1 MTRRELLALPG
12 GAALL
17 GRPALAQKPYPGTA
31 YRNYPRCLP
40 DYLRALA
47 EEAYERRNREIARL
61 TTPEAVRTRQQ
72 WARDTFWKLVGGE
85 PERTPLEARTVGSFE
100 RDGYRVEKVVYQSR
114 PRFHISA
121 NLYIPA
127 QGVPPYPAVLF
138 QLGHSRN
145 GKAYLPYQRCCQG
158 LVRLG
163 YVVLAFDPMGQ
174 GERVYYPGEDGVNS
188 RLPSSDD
195 EHTVPGKQMLLYG
208 DTSTRMQVWDAIRS
222 LDYLTS
228 LRTVD
233 AKRIG
238 TTGQSGGGT
247 ISMFLMAADDRMA
260 AAVVCSGMTENFA
273 CANFNPPGSTDDAEQ
288 DFVGSGPA
296 GFDHWDTM
304 YPFAPKPLLVT
315 VSDKDFFGTYS
326 PAYITSGWE
335 EFQKL
340 QKIYEV
346 LGHADHLA
354 WSDSPLP
361 HELAY
366 DTRIKVYNWFE
377 RWLKGSEQPI
387 EQEPPVGPE
396 EDRTL
401 WVAESGSVVRTF
413 GSVTPYAMN
422 RARIVDKTPADLRTL
437 IGAAEASG
445 APLTTL
451 RRVPSREVDVEAVEV
466 QSAAHVW
473 VPGWL
478 FLPRG
483 RRNDKPIV
491 LALDPG
497 GRNREWSE
505 GHLYQ
510 SLAVRGFPV
519 CVADLRGIGDL
530 RPEFPRGNP
539 AQAEEHEHEDEYAW
553 AGLILGRPLVGQRVS
568 DILALVAG
576 CRNHAALA
584 GRRVVVAARGKLTVP
599 ALFAAALDSNVSE
612 LYLAGGLVSFRNVVD
627 TETYDCSFANF
638 VPNLLRHTDL
648 PDVAATLAPRRIT
661 LAGTVNAAGKTM
673 ENGALRGV
681 YAGSHVNLRDKAD
694 WDIDV
699 FSAWTASKDT

>member
-1 MTRRELLALPG
+1 
-12 GAALL
+12 
-17 GRPALAQKPYPGTA
+17 
-31 YRNYPRCLP
+31 
-40 DYLRALA
+40 
-47 EEAYERRNREIARL
+47 
-61 TTPEAVRTRQQ
+61 
-72 WARDTFWKLVGGE
+72 
-85 PERTPLEARTVGSFE
+85 
-100 RDGYRVEKVVYQSR
+100 
-114 PRFHISA
+114 
-121 NLYIPA
+121 
-127 QGVPPYPAVLF
+127 
-138 QLGHSRN
+138 
-145 GKAYLPYQRCCQG
+145 
-158 LVRLG
+158 
-163 YVVLAFDPMGQ
+163 
-174 GERVYYPGEDGVNS
+174 
-188 RLPSSDD
+188 
-195 EHTVPGKQMLLYG
+195 MLLYG
-208 DTSTRMQVWDAIRS
+208 DTSTRLQVWDAMRS
-222 LDYLTS
+222 LDYLAS
-228 LRTVD
+228 LHMVD

-247 ISMFLMAADDRMA
+247 VSMFLLAADDRPA

-273 CANFNPPGSTDDAEQ
+273 CADFNPPGSTDDAEQ
-288 DFVGSGPA
+288 DFVGSGPV
-296 GFDHWDTM
+296 GFDRWDTM

-326 PAYITSGWE
+326 PEYIKSGWE

-377 RWLKGSEQPI
+377 RWLKGSEQTI

-413 GSVTPYAMN
+413 GSVTPFAMN
-422 RARIVDKTPADLRTL
+422 KAHIVGTKPADLATL
-437 IGAAEASG
+437 IGAVQPGS

-466 QSAAHVW
+466 QSAPEVW

-483 RRNDKPIV
+483 QKNAKPVV

-530 RPEFPRGNP
+530 RPEFPRGNA
-539 AQAEEHEHEDEYAW
+539 AQAEEREHEDAYAW
-553 AGLILGRPLVGQRVS
+553 AGLILGRPLVGQRTS

-576 CRNHAALA
+576 CRKHPALE
-584 GRRVVVAARGKLTVP
+584 GRRVVIAARGKLTVP
-599 ALFAAALDSNVSE
+599 ALLAGALDSNISE
-612 LYLAGGLVSFRNVVD
+612 MYLAGGLVSYRDVVN
-627 TETYDCSFANF
+627 TEIYTCSFANF
-638 VPNLLRHTDL
+638 VPKLLLHTDL
-648 PDVAATLAPRRIT
+648 PEIAATVAPRQIT
-661 LAGTVNAAGKTM
+661 LAGTVNAAGNVM
-673 ENGALRGV
+673 ETGAVRGI
-681 YAGSHVNLRDKAD
+681 YTGNHVTVRDKGD
-694 WDIDV
+694 WDV
-699 FSAWTASKDT
+699 NVLSNWKA